1 MRMTHGVRL
10 GARDRRCDLVR
21 WPGLSG
27 LALIALL
34 AFSASL
40 QAQVPEPAEIIG
52 FAPGTDY
59 KLAKYA
65 QIERYFRALGD
76 ASERVMIEEI
86 GSSTLGRPLLL
97 AVISSEHNIRDR
109 ERYRAISER
118 LARAKDLGDEEAHRL
133 AAEGKAIVW
142 IDGGLHATEV
152 AHGQMTAELA
162 HWIATDEG
170 DEARRIRE
178 QTIVLVMANMN
189 PDGLDIVA
197 DWYKQNLGSPFE
209 TTRPPELYHH
219 YVGHD
224 NNRDW
229 YMFTQSETRAVANQ
243 LYHVWFPQIV
253 YNHHQSGPFP
263 GRIWG
268 PPFEN
273 PVNPNLDPLIVSSL
287 NQIGEAMRTRFDKE
301 GKPGY
306 SSGVVYDLWWNGSMR
321 GAPDFHNMLGFLTE
335 TSLYRYATPYCYEPE
350 EIPDTFGV
358 RAGNMLAKAPSTDYT
373 NPWLGGCWHMRDAMD
388 YMITASKAVMDNAAK
403 LKEDYLFNIY
413 WVGKRQIA
421 RGDRAEGGPFAYV
434 IDLTAQH
441 DPGTAVRLLRIFR
454 QAGIEIRQ
462 GDQSLQAGQRSYPA
476 GTYVIPPQAF
486 RPFVVDLMEPKSYPD
501 RRQYPGG
508 PPEPPYD
515 MTGYELRLQMGI
527 TADGIMEAFEIPG
540 REVTQIPVQTGGVVG
555 SGDWGFVLTHDENNS
570 AIATNRLLAS
580 DAEVGWATAGFD
592 AAGLR
597 WPAGAI
603 LVRNLDHASADRIGR
618 DLGLRLHALSAAP
631 PVSRAFVE
639 APRIGLYRGYVGNM
653 PEGWMRW
660 IFDQYE
666 FPYVTVSNADIQ
678 AGDLGRFDI
687 IVLPDQAADS
697 ILNGHLPG
705 TMPPDYLGGIGA
717 LGAAALHRFVNDGGW
732 LLAIDQAVDFAIE
745 QFGLPVRNTTLGL
758 RSDEF
763 FIPGSLVRI
772 ELDNDDPLAYGMP
785 EEGLAFFV
793 RSQVLSIVSPASVGA
808 RRAEQKVDVF
818 TRYASDDFL
827 ASGWAHGGQR
837 YLAAG
842 EAGVRVP
849 VGRGQVVLLAFE
861 PAFRGQPHGTF
872 KLLFNPLFAATIEEG
887 LWEQ

>member
-1 MRMTHGVRL
+1 MNTLQRL
-10 GARDRRCDLVR
+10 LKLVG
-21 WPGLSG
+21 PLVVVITGFSG
-27 LALIALL
+27 L
-34 AFSASL
+34 L

-65 QIERYFRALGD
+65 QIERYFRALGT
-76 ASERVMIEEI
+76 ASDRVVVEEI
-86 GSSTLGRPLLL
+86 GSSSLGRPLLL
-97 AVISSEHNIRDR
+97 AVISSEENLRDR
-109 ERYRAISER
+109 DRYRAISQR
-118 LARAKDLGDEEAHRL
+118 LAQAKDLSDQEARRL
-133 AAEGKAIVW
+133 AVEGKAIVW

-152 AHGQMTAELA
+152 AHGQMTSELA
-162 HWIATDEG
+162 HWVATDEG

-178 QTIVLVMANMN
+178 NAIVLVMANMN

-197 DWYKQNLGSPFE
+197 DWYERNLGSPFE

-229 YMFTQSETRAVANQ
+229 YMFTQAETRAVANQ

-287 NQIGEAMRTRFDKE
+287 NQIGEAMRARFDRE

-350 EIPDTFGV
+350 EIPDTFSA
-358 RAGNMLAKAPSTDYT
+358 RADNMPAKSPSTDYT
-373 NPWLGGCWHMRDAMD
+373 NPWLGGCWHIRDAMD

-421 RGDRAEGGPFAYV
+421 RANRAEGGPFAYV
-434 IDLTAQH
+434 IDLATQH
-441 DPGTAVRLLRIFR
+441 DAGTAVELLRIFR

-462 GDQSLQAGQRSYPA
+462 ADHPFQADGRSYPE
-476 GTYVIPPQAF
+476 GTYVVPPQAF
-486 RPFVVDLMEPKSYPD
+486 RPFVVDLMEPKDYPD

-515 MTGYELRLQMGI
+515 MTGYELRLQMGVTVDRI
-527 TADGIMEAFEIPG
+527 TEPFDVPG
-540 REVTQIPVQTGGVVG
+540 REVADIPLPGGGVRRE
-555 SGDWGFVLTHDENNS
+555 GDWGYVLTHTENNS

-580 DAEVGWATAGFD
+580 GAEVSWAAGAFD
-592 AAGLR
+592 AGGVR

-603 LVRNLDHASADRIGR
+603 VARNVSRDLANQVGD
-618 DLGLRLHALSAAP
+618 DLGLELHALTRAP
-631 PVSRAFVE
+631 GAVLNLLE
-639 APRIGLYRGYVGNM
+639 APQIGLYQGFVANM

-660 IFDQYE
+660 IFERYE
-666 FPYVTVSNADIQ
+666 FPYESLSSAEIQ
-678 AGDLGRFDI
+678 NGDLSRFDI
-687 IVLPDQAADS
+687 VVLPDQPADS

-705 TMPPDYLGGIGA
+705 TMPAEYVGGIGA
-717 LGAAALHRFVNDGGW
+717 KGAAALNQFVQEGGW
-732 LLAIDQAVDFAIE
+732 LLAIDQAADFAIE
-745 QFGLPVRNTTLGL
+745 QFGLPVRNVVSGT
-758 RSDEF
+758 RPDEF
-763 FIPGSLVRI
+763 FIPGSLIRL
-772 ELDNDDPLAYGMP
+772 ELDSTDPLAYGMQ
-785 EEGLAFFV
+785 EEGIAFFV
-793 RSQVLSIVSPASVGA
+793 RSQVFDVIPPASAGNRQA
-808 RRAEQKVDVF
+808 QQELDLFAH
-818 TRYASDDFL
+818 YAGEEFL
-827 ASGWAHGGQR
+827 ASGWALGAERH
-837 YLAAG
+837 LAGRA
-842 EAGVRVP
+842 AGVRVP
-849 VGRGQVVLLAFE
+849 AGRGHVVLLAFE
-861 PAFRGQPHGTF
+861 PTFRAQPHGTF
-872 KLLFNPLFAATIEEG
+872 KLLFNPLFAATVTEG
-887 LWEQ
+887 LWER